1 MAAQLVSDLAGRI
14 VQDGFVVP
22 PGIARLIGQLAGLLP
37 DGFGNTAV
45 DGGVDVFGFEVDAVP
60 ACREFGHGAALALAE
75 GGQLPCGKAV
85 GAGGAVGFLKFALFG

>member
-1 MAAQLVSDLAGRI
+1 MSFSKVCSLMILTVE
-14 VQDGFVVP
+14 F
-22 PGIARLIGQLAGLLP
+22 
-37 DGFGNTAV
+37 
-45 DGGVDVFGFEVDAVP
+45 P